1 PNGDVMIYHSSPETL
16 GIPRGLCPTSQ
27 RLSLSRHA
35 ESVTSFDGEN
45 RNCDLPMSQPKS
57 RRRSV
62 YSPQE
67 RGEIVETRKPIPEVL
82 QSRRYATDF
91 GLGRYDVQPSPLPP
105 VPPPYLPRS
114 SSTHRGDSNVSS
126 TGSTPS
132 SQDPETDSSLSLY
145 EDFSLEF
152 PQPPPIRSPVL
163 RRMKSSPWLTGQRT
177 KAVEKHPIQQSANIR
192 LTSSVQRNSQP
203 CFSPS
208 TSDLK
213 YAFIVDFEEMAEGQI
228 HNPDHKDLDLEMVGE
243 ALVGLEM
250 NSFVSESSI
259 QGISDEVGNSTIA
272 GTVIS
277 AGAELLRW
285 STLHRVTPPL
295 ATRTSISP
303 VNRPLTNSQD
313 ENTQV
318 SDNSDPR
325 SRPPQTIRKVA
336 SMREQSKDS
345 ELTTIIAHRPLPKIK
360 SLRFIPPPHWDH
372 TPTSA
377 SNKEAK
383 CGTALARPPPGANRR
398 GTLNGAEA
406 ERSLPKTPYPSS
418 TINGATQKLSH
429 RQHQSVPLAG
439 LGFSDA
445 ALFKCQASR
454 PQPLAAPF
462 SYRPSLSV
470 TTQGYKEGALPTPK
484 SFIDITPER
493 ATAPVALRK
502 ERVKRFIARAS
513 NGVKNWSR
521 QFAKKTQSSG

>member
-1 PNGDVMIYHSSPETL
+1 M
-16 GIPRGLCPTSQ
+16 CPTSQ
-27 RLSLSRHA
+27 RFSLSRHA

-45 RNCDLPMSQPKS
+45 SNCDLPMTQPTS
-57 RRRSV
+57 GRRSL
-62 YSPQE
+62 YLPQE
-67 RGEIVETRKPIPEVL
+67 RGKIVETRKHIPEVL

-91 GLGRYDVQPSPLPP
+91 GLGRYNDVQPSSLPP
-105 VPPPYLPRS
+105 VPPPYLPQCS
-114 SSTHRGDSNVSS
+114 SSHRADSSVSS

-145 EDFSLEF
+145 EDFSREF

-163 RRMKSSPWLTGQRT
+163 RRMKSSPWLTDQRT
-177 KAVEKHPIQQSANIR
+177 RAVEKHAIKQSANVR
-192 LTSSVQRNSQP
+192 LTSSGQRNSKP
-203 CFSPS
+203 GFSPS
-208 TSDLK
+208 TSCGADLK
-213 YAFIVDFEEMAEGQI
+213 CPFIVDFEEMAKGQI

-259 QGISDEVGNSTIA
+259 QGMSDEVENS
-272 GTVIS
+272 TVIS

-285 STLHRVTPPL
+285 STLHRATPPL

-303 VNRPLTNSQD
+303 VNRPLTISQD
-313 ENTQV
+313 ENAQV
-318 SDNSDPR
+318 SDNSDFR

-336 SMREQSKDS
+336 SMREQVKDS

-360 SLRFIPPPHWDH
+360 SLRFIPPRNWDLP
-372 TPTSA
+372 PTSA
-377 SNKEAK
+377 SNKEANT
-383 CGTALARPPPGANRR
+383 GTAFPRPPPGANRR
-398 GTLNGAEA
+398 GALNSAEV
-406 ERSLPKTPYPSS
+406 ERSLPKTPYPSL
-418 TINGATQKLSH
+418 TINGVTQKLSH
-429 RQHQSVPLAG
+429 RPHQSVPLAG

-462 SYRPSLSV
+462 SHRPSLTV
-470 TTQGYKEGALPTPK
+470 ATEGYKGGAIPMPK

-493 ATAPVALRK
+493 ATAPVTVRK
-502 ERVKRFIARAS
+502 ERVKSFIARAS